1 MNKQHNIVILQIQ
14 ILCFRSRKCF
24 WRLSKRYFFYK
35 TQLLYLQHL
44 FLPWLVLLCGKH
56 SLSVSNA
63 FFSSFIETVSL
74 TKTLNLRYIKGKS
87 FKEILERL
95 FKLLEQFS
103 LTELQIIF
111 MPVMYN
117 PPFGIHERL
126 LPSIQLFKIL
136 LDITAQMQCKEIIQ
150 YYVNALILI
159 NTTRYKWSSL

>member
-1 MNKQHNIVILQIQ
+1 MNKQNNIVMLQIQ
-14 ILCFRSRKCF
+14 ILCFRSRKRF
-24 WRLSKRYFFYK
+24 WQWSKRHFFSTIK
-35 TQLLYLQHL
+35 TQLLYPQHL
-44 FLPWLVLLCGKH
+44 FLLWLVLLCGKH
-56 SLSVSNA
+56 SLSVSSA

-74 TKTLNLRYIKGKS
+74 TKTLNLRCDIKGKS

-111 MPVMYN
+111 KPVMDN
-117 PPFGIHERL
+117 PPFGIHGRL

-150 YYVNALILI
+150 Y
-159 NTTRYKWSSL
+159 

>member
-1 MNKQHNIVILQIQ
+1 MNKQINIVMLQIQ

-24 WRLSKRYFFYK
+24 WRLSKRYFF
-35 TQLLYLQHL
+35 LQDTT
-44 FLPWLVLLCGKH
+44 F
-56 SLSVSNA
+56 VSTTFVSSA

-74 TKTLNLRYIKGKS
+74 TKTLNLRCDIKGKS

-117 PPFGIHERL
+117 PPFGIHGRI

-150 YYVNALILI
+150 YYVKGI
-159 NTTRYKWSSL
+159 NFN